1 MQVANAM
8 AAPSAVS
15 HDLEPHSPVSLYRQE
30 RARRLLPT
38 PQPKDVLGTAPAFRQ
53 VLDLARRAAPT
64 KAPVFITGESGTGKE
79 CIARFIHRLGNRS
92 DAPLVPVNCAAL
104 PEGLLESELFGHLR
118 GAFTGAMRDK
128 PGIFEIAHHGTILLD
143 ELVEMPRS
151 SQAKLLR
158 VLQDGVVR
166 RVGSEHAGAK
176 VDARVICATNRD
188 PKSAMAE
195 GVLRED
201 LFYRLH
207 VVPLHMPPLRERPE
221 DIPLLA
227 KHFLSG
233 YWARHRGDAREPVL
247 TPEALWA
254 LGARPWR
261 GNVRELQNTMEHL
274 VVVIE
279 PGTHIRPDD
288 IPTCPAPAAETNGT
302 PVHDFSAGYRAAR
315 DQVLADFESR
325 YLAWF
330 ERRADR
336 SLARAARTAGIDR
349 TTLYRLLERRA
360 ERDAA
365 R

>member
-1 MQVANAM
+1 MS
-8 AAPSAVS
+8 APSAVS
-15 HDLEPHSPVSLYRQE
+15 HDLENHSPVSLYRQE
-30 RARRLLPT
+30 RARRLLPGE
-38 PQPKDVLGTAPAFRQ
+38 PSAEILGVSPAFRQ

-64 KAPVFITGESGTGKE
+64 TAPVFITGESGTGKE
-79 CIARFIHRLGNRS
+79 CIARFVHRLSRRQ
-92 DAPLVPVNCAAL
+92 DTPFVPVNCAAL

-118 GAFTGAMRDK
+118 GAFTGALRDK
-128 PGIFEIAHHGTILLD
+128 PGIFELAHQGTILLD
-143 ELVEMPRS
+143 ELVEMPCS

-166 RVGSEHAGAK
+166 RVGSENAGAK

-188 PKSAMAE
+188 PRGAMAE
-195 GVLRED
+195 GRLRED

-233 YWARHRGDAREPVL
+233 YWERHRGDARPPVL
-247 TPEALWA
+247 SPEALWE

-261 GNVRELQNTMEHL
+261 GNVRELQNTMEHM
-274 VVVIE
+274 VVVLE
-279 PGTHIRPDD
+279 PGTQIRPED
-288 IPTCPAPAAETNGT
+288 IPTCPGPAELGAAGV
-302 PVHDFSAGYRAAR
+302 PDFRDGYRAAR
-315 DQVLADFESR
+315 DRVLADFESK

-336 SLARAARTAGIDR
+336 SLARAARKAGIDR

-360 ERDAA
+360 ERDATA
-365 R
+365 TR